1 MHKKMR
7 DSPGHYVSDGLL
19 YGGAAAIA
27 VGIGMIYLP
36 AGIIAAGLALI
47 GISIM
52 VAKGADEDAA
62 D

>member
-7 DSPGHYVSDGLL
+7 DSPGHYLSDGLL
-19 YGGAAAIA
+19 YVGAAGVA